1 MVARW
6 SDQVGSRSISVSRG
20 SELGGVKNGRCLGN
34 QSRVESRL
42 ERPVPDRVETGE
54 GVTRG

>member
-1 MVARW
+1 MVVRW
-6 SDQVGSRSISVSRG
+6 SDQVGSRSISVNRD
-20 SELGGVKNGRCLGN
+20 SELGGVKTGRCLGN

-42 ERPVPDRVETGE
+42 ERLVPGRVEMRE